1 MTEAQLQ
8 TSIVQALQMRGAF
21 AFSVPNE
28 ALGQIH
34 ARAGHGR
41 MAMLK
46 AMGLR
51 SGVSDLVVLL
61 PGRVVFMEVKT
72 ATGRQSDAQRDFE
85 ALCKSLGLEYHL
97 VRTVEEAVGCLRLP
111 SGCTTLLPDGLPA
124 ASSGT

>member
-72 ATGRQSDAQRDFE
+72 ATGRQSDAQRDFQ
-85 ALCKSLGLEYHL
+85 ALVTALGHQYAV
-97 VRTVEEAVGCLRLP
+97 VRSVEDAVHCI
-111 SGCTTLLPDGLPA
+111 DQ
-124 ASSGT
+124 